1 MKIQIASDL
10 HLERMTPRFPDY
22 RAIEPTDADLL
33 VIAGDIH
40 HGAEAIDAFADWPA
54 PVLYVHGNHEAY
66 HAQYPQVVDDIRRS
80 ARASKDHVRHLENN
94 AVVVGGVRFLGCCLW
109 TDYALQQKEL
119 EALTP
124 QAAMEQA
131 GNILFDH
138 RVIGMPDGG
147 LFTPQH
153 ALQLHRQSRAWLE
166 EQLARPF
173 DGKTVVVTHHGVHPH
188 SIHERF
194 AGSPLNPGF
203 ISDLTP
209 LLAQADLWI
218 HGHVHDSFDY
228 VAAGCRVVTNPRGY
242 ALNLKQAATL
252 DDIEWENPAFDA
264 RLVIEL

>member
-10 HLERMTPRFPDY
+10 HLERMALRFPGY

-40 HGAEAIDAFADWPA
+40 NGDAAIAAFADWPV

-66 HAQYPQVVDDIRRS
+66 DAQYPQVVDDIARS
-80 ARASKDHVRHLENN
+80 AQASGERVRHLENS
-94 AVVVGGVRFLGCCLW
+94 VVIEGGVRFLGCCLW
-109 TDYALQQKEL
+109 TDYALQQEGTPP
-119 EALTP
+119 LTLD
-124 QAAMEQA
+124 AAMEQA

-138 RVIGMPDGG
+138 RVITMPGG
-147 LFTPQH
+147 ALFTPQD
-153 ALQLHRQSRAWLE
+153 ALQLHRRSRAWLE
-166 EQLARPF
+166 QQLAQAF
-173 DGKTVVVTHHGVHPH
+173 DGKTVVITHHGPHPQ

-209 LLAQADLWI
+209 LLAQADLWV

-228 VAAGCRVVTNPRGY
+228 TAAHCRIVTNPRGY

-252 DDIEWENPAFDA
+252 DDIEWENPAFDPQ
-264 RLVIEL
+264 LVIAI